1 MEMPKELVIQKLEK
15 QVKSLQYDCA
25 ELQKHNDELA
35 ERVKKLASKTPVCQK
50 VINQEGLYLD
60 HQTDIVPRGTNEE
73 RP

>member
-35 ERVKKLASKTPVCQK
+35 ERVKKLASKTPVWPKGYQ
-50 VINQEGLYLD
+50 
-60 HQTDIVPRGTNEE
+60 PRRFTPRPNRYSSE
-73 RP
+73 RN

>member
-35 ERVKKLASKTPVCQK
+35 ESKKTCVQDSCLAKRLSTKKVC
-50 VINQEGLYLD
+50 
-60 HQTDIVPRGTNEE
+60 T
-73 RP
+73 

>member
-35 ERVKKLASKTPVCQK
+35 ERVKKLASKTPVWPKGYQPRRF
-50 VINQEGLYLD
+50 
-60 HQTDIVPRGTNEE
+60 VPRPSNRHSSE
-73 RP
+73 RN

>member
-35 ERVKKLASKTPVCQK
+35 ERVKKLASKTPVWPKGYQSRRF
-50 VINQEGLYLD
+50 
-60 HQTDIVPRGTNEE
+60 VPRPPNRHSSE
-73 RP
+73 RN